1 MPGDKNDAA
10 IMIYNVS
17 KLYTL
22 AYSVRMHRNGPYT
35 VQVMTSSLLG
45 LNLDTAHVFQYGLAI
60 ARVDLPQMDR
70 VVAAQTHQTRLKH
83 QHRRC
88 TAWPQSTYVLIS

>member
-10 IMIYNVS
+10 IMIYNAS
-17 KLYTL
+17 KLHTL

-35 VQVMTSSLLG
+35 VQAMTSSIPG

-60 ARVDLPQMDR
+60 ARVDLPQVDR
-70 VVAAQTHQTRLKH
+70 VVAAQTHQTRLKR
-83 QHRRC
+83 QH
-88 TAWPQSTYVLIS
+88 